1 MQMQNRVV
9 LVTGG
14 ARGIGRGVCMV
25 MAERGADTI
34 AADLNL
40 EGAQAVAGELERFGH
55 RTGAFRV
62 DVTVRSEIDEM
73 VAGVIERFGRI
84 DVLVNAAGVIGAPG
98 FEDTTRS
105 REEDWDIT
113 FDVNVKGTALTSDA
127 VAAHM
132 KERRSGKIV
141 NIASQAGRGGGGGG
155 GAYGASKAAVIHLTQ
170 SYALDLAPYDI
181 NVNVICPGSLW
192 TPMWER
198 IAERSRRNQPA
209 LAHLTPRQIFEKAIR
224 ERLPPGTRADP
235 RGHRQGGGLPGLRR
249 RRQHHGPIPKRQRRH
264 TNGLDEGN
272 CLLATCASQS
282 TSRRRYR
289 RCLT

>member
-1 MQMQNRVV
+1 MQMQDRVV

-25 MAERGADTI
+25 MAERGADAV

-55 RTGAFRV
+55 RTGAFQV
-62 DVTVRSEIDEM
+62 DVTDSAEIDRM

-105 REEDWDIT
+105 REEDWDLT

-127 VAAHM
+127 VAVHM

-141 NIASQAGRGGGGGG
+141 NIASQAGRGGGGG
-155 GAYGASKAAVIHLTQ
+155 AAPTAPPRPP
-170 SYALDLAPYDI
+170 SYTSHSPT
-181 NVNVICPGSLW
+181 PW
-192 TPMWER
+192 TWRP
-198 IAERSRRNQPA
+198 
-209 LAHLTPRQIFEKAIR
+209 T
-224 ERLPPGTRADP
+224 T
-235 RGHRQGGGLPGLRR
+235 
-249 RRQHHGPIPKRQRRH
+249 
-264 TNGLDEGN
+264 
-272 CLLATCASQS
+272 S
-282 TSRRRYR
+282 TSTSSVPAPFGPPCGRG
-289 RCLT
+289 